1 MVKQLAVGSFDHVVY
16 QAEKKLTVTKAKL
29 SLNLLRFDNSHSFQL
44 KINQVIQELTA
55 NYLNRCRPPRSILRV
70 HKSALPQNRAEG

>member
-29 SLNLLRFDNSHSFQL
+29 SLNLLRFDNSHSLF
-44 KINQVIQELTA
+44 
-55 NYLNRCRPPRSILRV
+55 SLR
-70 HKSALPQNRAEG
+70 